1 MGWAQRRKNRVDLHR
16 EHLLAESRALLEME
30 LSSFQVSARGAS
42 PVSCDAELDSPASL
56 AVQDQDFPD
65 APDVQEAC
73 GQDSPVV
80 PSRDAHDLKRRRHVA
95 VQDYPQKF
103 VSPQLLD
110 RNGREILYPVEDGR
124 DRWWA
129 RKMEC
134 AINHHRDLGERDLD
148 GLQAYS
154 LEIVK
159 RVQQKMAKEKCCFC
173 LARNEHNNML
183 SQFAQN

>member
-1 MGWAQRRKNRVDLHR
+1 MGWAQRRKNRVDRHR
-16 EHLLAESRALLEME
+16 EHLLAESQALLETE
-30 LSSFQVSARGAS
+30 LSSFSARGAS
-42 PVSCDAELDSPASL
+42 PVTSDAELDSPASL
-56 AVQDQDFPD
+56 AAQDFPD
-65 APDVQEAC
+65 VQDAC

-80 PSRDAHDLKRRRHVA
+80 QVAHDRKRRRDVT
-95 VQDYPQKF
+95 VQDYPWKF

-110 RNGREILYPVEDGR
+110 RNGREILYPVEDDR

-134 AINHHRDLGERDLD
+134 AINYHRDVGERDLD

>member
-16 EHLLAESRALLEME
+16 ENLLAESRALLEME
-30 LSSFQVSARGAS
+30 LPSFSARGAS
-42 PVSCDAELDSPASL
+42 PVSCDAEPDSPASL
-56 AVQDQDFPD
+56 AAQDFPEVLD
-65 APDVQEAC
+65 ACD
-73 GQDSPVV
+73 QDPPVV
-80 PSRDAHDLKRRRHVA
+80 QVAHDRKRRRHVT
-95 VQDYPQKF
+95 VQDYPWKF

-110 RNGREILYPVEDGR
+110 RDGREILYPVEDDR

-134 AINHHRDLGERDLD
+134 AINHHRDLAERDMD

-154 LEIVK
+154 LEIVR

-173 LARNEHNNML
+173 LARNEFNNM
-183 SQFAQN
+183 

>member
-1 MGWAQRRKNRVDLHR
+1 MGWAQRRKRRVDLHR

-30 LSSFQVSARGAS
+30 LSPLSARGAS

-56 AVQDQDFPD
+56 AAQDFPD
-65 APDVQEAC
+65 VLDSDAC
-73 GQDSPVV
+73 GQDPPVV
-80 PSRDAHDLKRRRHVA
+80 QVAHDCKRRRHVT
-95 VQDYPQKF
+95 VQDYPWKF

-110 RNGREILYPVEDGR
+110 RDGREILYPVEDDR

-134 AINHHRDLGERDLD
+134 AINHHRDLAERDLD

-154 LEIVK
+154 LDIVR

-173 LARNEHNNML
+173 LVRN
-183 SQFAQN
+183 QFPHLGETS

>member
-16 EHLLAESRALLEME
+16 EHLLEESRTLLVLEIK
-30 LSSFQVSARGAS
+30 LSSFSARGAS
-42 PVSCDAELDSPASL
+42 PVSCDAGLDSPASL
-56 AVQDQDFPD
+56 ADQDQDFPD
-65 APDVQEAC
+65 APVVQEAC

-80 PSRDAHDLKRRRHVA
+80 RDAHDRKRRRHVA
-95 VQDYPQKF
+95 VQDYPWKF

-110 RNGREILYPVEDGR
+110 RNGWEILYPVEDDR
-124 DRWWA
+124 DRWSA

-173 LARNEHNNML
+173 LAWNQHNNM
-183 SQFAQN
+183 